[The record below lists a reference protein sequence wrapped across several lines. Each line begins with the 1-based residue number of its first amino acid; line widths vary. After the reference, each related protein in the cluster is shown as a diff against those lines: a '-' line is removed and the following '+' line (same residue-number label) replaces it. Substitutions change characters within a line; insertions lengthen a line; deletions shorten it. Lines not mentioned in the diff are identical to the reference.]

1 MQHCPARAARQL
13 AAAALALVLLLALA
27 APRAHAALQEKHGI
41 RLLTFDHSQIL
52 SIGNQTSGKCSWY
65 ALRYAR
71 TILDGRV
78 CSGSGMWSNGAVWS
92 AGGYTG
98 YSGDL
103 SACLHT
109 IYNEL
114 SAGRPVIVHLKNTTV
129 SGVSKHANRTST
141 YEYHL
146 SGSGWTQVNYPHI
159 ATSDTYGHWVCV
171 VGISPTADPEGKRLL
186 RAGPGPCFGQRN
198 AGADPAAGRHHL
210 DCQLSPQNCRLKIER
225 AKRRTHLRPPFLH
238 ASVIQ

>member
-78 CSGSGMWSNGAVWS
+78 CSGSGMWSNG
-92 AGGYTG
+92 
-98 YSGDL
+98 
-103 SACLHT
+103 
-109 IYNEL
+109 
-114 SAGRPVIVHLKNTTV
+114 VIDIQK
-129 SGVSKHANRTST
+129 
-141 YEYHL
+141 
-146 SGSGWTQVNYPHI
+146 QHI
-159 ATSDTYGHWVCV
+159 AIRDCTLYSILICLGS
-171 VGISPTADPEGKRLL
+171 ISIYIPIIFYNFT
-186 RAGPGPCFGQRN
+186 
-198 AGADPAAGRHHL
+198 
-210 DCQLSPQNCRLKIER
+210 
-225 AKRRTHLRPPFLH
+225 T
-238 ASVIQ
+238 

>member
-71 TILDGRV
+71 TILDGRA

-92 AGGYTG
+92 AGG
-98 YSGDL
+98 
-103 SACLHT
+103 
-109 IYNEL
+109 
-114 SAGRPVIVHLKNTTV
+114 
-129 SGVSKHANRTST
+129 
-141 YEYHL
+141 
-146 SGSGWTQVNYPHI
+146 
-159 ATSDTYGHWVCV
+159 
-171 VGISPTADPEGKRLL
+171 
-186 RAGPGPCFGQRN
+186 
-198 AGADPAAGRHHL
+198 
-210 DCQLSPQNCRLKIER
+210 
-225 AKRRTHLRPPFLH
+225 
-238 ASVIQ
+238 

>member
-78 CSGSGMWSNGAVWS
+78 CSGSGRWSNGAVWS

-114 SAGRPVIVHLKNTTV
+114 SAGRPVIV
-129 SGVSKHANRTST
+129 
-141 YEYHL
+141 
-146 SGSGWTQVNYPHI
+146 
-159 ATSDTYGHWVCV
+159 
-171 VGISPTADPEGKRLL
+171 
-186 RAGPGPCFGQRN
+186 
-198 AGADPAAGRHHL
+198 
-210 DCQLSPQNCRLKIER
+210 QL
-225 AKRRTHLRPPFLH
+225 
-238 ASVIQ
+238 

>member
-1 MQHCPARAARQL
+1 MQHYPARAARQL

-129 SGVSKHANRTST
+129 SGVNKHANRTST

-146 SGSGWTQVNYPHI
+146 SGSGWTRPVFR
-159 ATSDTYGHWVCV
+159 
-171 VGISPTADPEGKRLL
+171 PT
-186 RAGPGPCFGQRN
+186 
-198 AGADPAAGRHHL
+198 
-210 DCQLSPQNCRLKIER
+210 ER
-225 AKRRTHLRPPFLH
+225 WR
-238 ASVIQ
+238 